1 MAAAALIVCAA
12 LANGAAAD
20 AGRAGSGVGASRLV
34 AKAQAHPGHDPGGR
48 IAWSQFVDLDFNGSR
63 IVSSDPNGH
72 RPRRLTDPASDVYD
86 VDPQVSPN
94 GRLVAYE
101 RDIPDPTYGYVST
114 LGIVGADGRGERALD
129 VGCVDPCVGTNQ
141 PTWTPDGRHLIFE
154 RVIGPIDSQ
163 GNAVSAALWQTDLEG
178 EHLRRITPSW
188 VDGRFEDTW
197 AQFAPGGYLV
207 LARLRLATDTIAIF
221 RMNPDGT
228 GACRLTPWRLNA
240 DLPDVSPATTG
251 PTKDLAVFETHGH
264 GEAPPGISSAVAT
277 TRAVCGGPH
286 PIRYLT
292 SPKALPV
299 SNFNP
304 SWSPDGRQ
312 VAYVR
317 FKYLDSDP
325 IVHGDIWRMRWNG
338 EGKRPVSQLDLF
350 EYRPNWGPTP
360 DDDND

>member
-1 MAAAALIVCAA
+1 MLVASAA
-12 LANGAAAD
+12 LATGTSADAAKGGAA
-20 AGRAGSGVGASRLV
+20 GGHPLVSRANGDDEDRS
-34 AKAQAHPGHDPGGR
+34 GGR
-48 IAWSQFVDLDFNGSR
+48 IVWSQFTDLDFSGSR
-63 IVSSDPNGH
+63 IVSSDPNGRH
-72 RPRRLTDPASDVYD
+72 VRTLTHPGKGVHDF
-86 VDPQVSPN
+86 DPQVSPN
-94 GRLVAYE
+94 GRLVAFE
-101 RDIPDPTYGYVST
+101 RDIPDPTYGDVGT
-114 LGIVGADGRGERALD
+114 VAIVRANGGGEHVLD
-129 VGCVDPCVGTNQ
+129 LGCVDPCFSTNQ

-163 GNAVSAALWQTDLEG
+163 GNAVSAALWMSDLEG

-207 LARLRLATDTIAIF
+207 LARLRLATDTVAVF
-221 RMNPDGT
+221 RMNLDGT

-240 DLPDVSPATTG
+240 DLPDVSPATGG
-251 PTKDLAVFETHGH
+251 PTKDLIVFETYGH
-264 GEAPPGISSAVAT
+264 GGPPPGKASAVAT
-277 TRAVCGGPH
+277 ASAQCGGDHH
-286 PIRYLT
+286 PRYLT

-304 SWSPDGRQ
+304 AWSPDGRQ

-338 EGKRPVSQLDLF
+338 EDKRPVSELDLF
-350 EYRPNWGPTP
+350 EFRPNWGPTP
-360 DDDND
+360 DDDD